1 MFLFPVFVFKYTAS
15 TESSSNA
22 DLNRGASYNFSFFKA
37 TDVSHLGFFFLAFL
51 ERNDLDEKGF
61 FTCYISLGLFF

>member
-1 MFLFPVFVFKYTAS
+1 MFLFPVFVFNYIAS

-22 DLNRGASYNFSFFKA
+22 DLNRGASYNFSFFNC
-37 TDVSHLGFFFLAFL
+37 TDVSHLIFLAFL